1 MKVSEIGLDNICTQC
16 RIMDE
21 DIDETERVYLGALLT
36 AARAYVRSYTG
47 LSDAEIDTYD
57 DLAVA
62 VLVLISDMYDNRQN
76 YVDKSNINRVVDTI
90 LNLHAVNL
98 LPSPEV
104 EDGT

>member
-1 MKVSEIGLDNICTQC
+1 MKVSEIGFDNICTQC

-21 DIDETERVYLGALLT
+21 DMDDAERAYLSTLLT
-36 AARAYVRSYTG
+36 AARSYVRSYTG
-47 LSDAEIDTYD
+47 LSDTDIDLHE

-76 YVDKSNINRVVDTI
+76 YVDKSNVNRVVDTI
-90 LNLHAVNL
+90 LNMHAANL